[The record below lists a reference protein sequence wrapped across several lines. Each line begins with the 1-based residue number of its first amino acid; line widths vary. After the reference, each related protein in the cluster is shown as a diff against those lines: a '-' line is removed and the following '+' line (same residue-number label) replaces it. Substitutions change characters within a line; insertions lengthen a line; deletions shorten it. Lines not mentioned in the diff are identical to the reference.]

1 MIWQENPHNEQMH
14 GECVFQ
20 FESHIYRGLNTDAF
34 NCNLPLNDLGS
45 YNLSNDQ
52 NEK

>member
-1 MIWQENPHNEQMH
+1 MIWQENPQDEQMH

-20 FESHIYRGLNTDAF
+20 FGSCIYQRLNRHAF
-34 NCNLPLNDLGS
+34 NCDLPLNYLGS

-52 NEK
+52 NEG